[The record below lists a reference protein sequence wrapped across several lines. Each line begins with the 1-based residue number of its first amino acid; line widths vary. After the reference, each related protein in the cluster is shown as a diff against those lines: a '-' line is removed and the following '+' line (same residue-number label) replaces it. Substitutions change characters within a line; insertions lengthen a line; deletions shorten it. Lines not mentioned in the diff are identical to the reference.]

1 MCLEHV
7 RKCKP
12 KERVVYAVKHVY
24 LDGSIGS
31 IYNNFLWIVGEVYIA
46 RQRNMSDTPSKI
58 EGGYFHTFKYLRDAR
73 KLASVVYKREVFKAI
88 IPEGSETY
96 KGIFVSPYLLVSVGD
111 SYASTKLKLIRL
123 VKK

>member
-31 IYNNFLWIVGEVYIA
+31 IYNNFLWIVGKVYIA
-46 RQRNMSDTPSKI
+46 RQRSMSDTPSKI

-73 KLASVVYKREVFKAI
+73 KLASRIQSKKYLRQSFQKVQKHIRVYLYHLTFW
-88 IPEGSETY
+88 S
-96 KGIFVSPYLLVSVGD
+96 VSVIVMPQQ
-111 SYASTKLKLIRL
+111 S
-123 VKK
+123 

>member
-1 MCLEHV
+1 MCLERV

-12 KERVVYAVKHVY
+12 KERVVYAVKNIY

-31 IYNNFLWIVGEVYIA
+31 IYNNFLWIVGKVYIA
-46 RQRNMSDTPSKI
+46 RQRCMSDTPSKI

-73 KLASVVYKREVFKAI
+73 RLANNMQSREVFKAI

-96 KGIFVSPYLLVSVGD
+96 KGIFASPFCLCD